1 MAQSPVLFQPAS
13 DQSLLVV
20 LGQEITA
27 ETHGRVVG
35 LLRLLEQEPIA
46 GIRNL
51 HPAYCS
57 LLVVFDALRFRHSEI
72 ESILRGYL
80 ARFDAMPPPV
90 PRLVEIPVCYDAE
103 FGLDINEVAAL
114 CSLSVEEVIQLH
126 QSVEYRVYFLG
137 FVPGFAYLGDLPAQ
151 LTVPRLA
158 VPRRAVPR
166 GGVAIA
172 DRQTGIYPFVTPGGW
187 RILGRT
193 PIKMFRPEQK
203 GLSLLSTGDKVRFV
217 SISRTHFDSLEQA

>member
-80 ARFDAMPPPV
+80 ARLDAMPPPV